1 MQGERLVLR
10 AGTVMIIGAIVLRL
24 LNLGGGL
31 VQILRSPETTAVM
44 LFLGTG
50 RIVHPQQTESIPVPE
65 ETVPVETEPV
75 ETKAP
80 ETEESVSPEPE
91 KAVFSQQ
98 DALLVEL
105 NNVSG
110 YSVDIPALLGA
121 PREWGL
127 IGQEPTVLIL
137 HTHTSE
143 SYEKTEDYVEDTA
156 YRTLDSRYNMVSVG
170 DRLAELLSRGG
181 IRVLHDRSLHDYP
194 SYNGSYTH
202 ARQTIQEYLQQYP
215 SIRLV
220 LDLHRD
226 AITDKQGNQKGYTVD
241 VSGVPTAQLM
251 LVMGTNWAGL
261 EHPNWQENL
270 TLAVQLHAQLE
281 RICPGICRPLGL
293 RAQRFNQDM
302 SPGAILIEVGA
313 AGNTRQ
319 EALAAMVPLAEGI
332 LALANGTAGYE
343 DT

>member
-1 MQGERLVLR
+1 MRGERLVLR
-10 AGTVMIIGAIVLRL
+10 AGTVMIVGAIVLRL
-24 LNLGGGL
+24 LSLGGGL

-50 RIVHPQQTESIPVPE
+50 RIVHPQQTEPPQVPDETKPE
-65 ETVPVETEPV
+65 ETEPPA
-75 ETKAP
+75 TA
-80 ETEESVSPEPE
+80 SPALQEPE
-91 KAVFSQQ
+91 KALFSQQ
-98 DALLVEL
+98 DAQLIEL

-110 YSVDIPALLGA
+110 YSVDIPALLGQ

-127 IGQEPTVLIL
+127 VGPEPTVLIL

-181 IRVLHDRSLHDYP
+181 IQVLHDRSLHDYP
-194 SYNGSYTH
+194 SYNGSYSH
-202 ARQTIQEYLQQYP
+202 ARKTLQEYLQQYP

-226 AITDKQGNQKGYTVD
+226 AISDGQGNQKGYTINVN
-241 VSGVPTAQLM
+241 GVPTAQLM
-251 LVMGTNWAGL
+251 LVMGTNWSGL

-270 TLAVQLHAQLE
+270 TLAVQLQAQLE

-293 RAQRFNQDM
+293 RAQRFNQDV

-319 EALAAMVPLAEGI
+319 EALASMEPLAEGL

-343 DT
+343 DA